1 MPVLKNLDTGLSE
14 DLPKEVADS
23 ALASGTHEV
32 PLINPQGEHGSAKLE
47 DASALMQQG
56 YRQPKTE
63 ELKEDLSTTAHTNTS
78 NQIAAS
84 IEGLGRGVLGP
95 ASDAI
100 LQATGVDPEDIRKR
114 EEIYSGTHGIAEAA
128 GLVSSGLAGVGLGGA
143 LNKLGSVARAGKDA
157 SFIAKVAASAGRGA
171 IENAAFQAQD
181 EVSKLI
187 QNDPA
192 QTAESAISNVGMSA
206 LLGAGIGGGL
216 GAVPASWDALM
227 DSKAG
232 KFIGD
237 FTGRVREHLDIPNP
251 TPAVEPTSIYKS
263 DIFGEGMP
271 HPGASFEGTPGGKAA
286 DALIRNG
293 LSEQIAG
300 SIGAVGGSSIGHPIL
315 GYLFGKNTI
324 TPLIEKILP
333 AIMRPLLNTEAS
345 GVGLK
350 SAVGYAMQAIKGQ
363 NALNKAAA
371 SVFGESTHIEDP
383 TDKDRRQLKEQLE
396 KLETNQEALLDTGK
410 HVGTYMPAHAQAM
423 AETAVRNSQYLNG
436 LKPIVAPTS
445 PLDEPRT
452 PNASEEAHYNRAL
465 DIAQSPMI
473 VTKAIK
479 DGSLTIADIKHIK
492 TMYPSLYTSLSQK
505 LVSNLID
512 KKTDKAAI
520 PYKTKLGLSAF
531 LGQPLDS
538 SMSPLAITASQSMG
552 MQPAQPPQPKN
563 GSAPKNMNKLDK
575 LPQQSN
581 TMTGSRE
588 AYRSSRH

>member
-1 MPVLKNLDTGLSE
+1 MPILKNLESGLAE
-14 DLPKEVADS
+14 DVPQE
-23 ALASGTHEV
+23 ALQQGTHEV
-32 PLINPQGEHGSAKLE
+32 PLISPSGEQGSSKLE
-47 DASALMQQG
+47 DANDLIKEG
-56 YRQPKTE
+56 YRQPNNE
-63 ELKEDLSTTAHTNTS
+63 EMKDMLSTASHTGVGH
-78 NQIAAS
+78 QIAAG
-84 IEGLGRGVLGP
+84 IEGLGRGVIGP
-95 ASDAI
+95 VSDELA
-100 LQATGVDPEDIRKR
+100 LQNGSTEEDLKKHQ
-114 EEIYSGTHGIAEAA
+114 EIYPGTSTAAETI
-128 GLVSSGLAGVGLGGA
+128 GLIGSGLRGVGLGGA
-143 LNKLGSVARAGKDA
+143 LNKLGSVVKVSKDA
-157 SFIAKVAASAGRGA
+157 SFIAKVAATAGRGA

-206 LLGAGIGGGL
+206 LLGAGVGGGL
-216 GAVPASWDALM
+216 GAVPASWNSLM
-227 DSKAG
+227 DGKAG

-263 DIFGEGMP
+263 DIFGEGIP
-271 HPGASFEGTPGGKAA
+271 HPGASFEGTAGGKAA

-333 AIMRPLLNTEAS
+333 AIMRPLLDTEAS

-363 NALNKAAA
+363 NTLNKAAA

-423 AETAVRNSQYLNG
+423 AETAVRNSQYLNS
-436 LKPIVAPTS
+436 LKPIVAPTL

-479 DGSLTIADIKHIK
+479 DGSLTIADIQHLK

-538 SMSPLAITASQSMG
+538 SMSPLAILASQSMG
-552 MQPAQPPQPKN
+552 MQPAQPPQQPKN